1 MKTKFKLNAIIKKT
15 NNIFDCPRCEVE
27 RKRREGRIKFK
38 KERKGIKKKPL
49 KNLLFFPN
57 LLKIFPVPIIVPKI
71 SKEGESCYGN
81 YSPLLPPQRTHL

>member
-1 MKTKFKLNAIIKKT
+1 MQLL
-15 NNIFDCPRCEVE
+15 
-27 RKRREGRIKFK
+27 
-38 KERKGIKKKPL
+38 KKKIVYLIVQDVRLKEKEEKVELNSKKREKAWKPKKKKIPL

-81 YSPLLPPQRTHL
+81 YSPHLPPQRTHL